1 MAENEAS
8 SSAETDETS
17 FERSVYTEFFEV
29 LEKNGK
35 NIKVLCKVCPPA
47 SKKTFSTAVNS
58 TANLK
63 KHLKVFYGGLHTYQ
77 NSLV

>member
-29 LEKNGK
+29 LEKMVK
-35 NIKVLCKVCPPA
+35 ILQ
-47 SKKTFSTAVNS
+47 
-58 TANLK
+58 
-63 KHLKVFYGGLHTYQ
+63 FYAKCAHRLRRRRSELLSIALQ
-77 NSLV
+77 V